1 LSNIYLNEFDRYI
14 VHELRP
20 LAYLRY
26 GDDWLCFARTEQEL
40 RIIQRQATQF
50 LRDVLMLTLSPKL
63 NMVQPVYRGVTFLG
77 VDMWSNGRRITCET
91 RRRIE
96 QKLSPVNYPSYDA
109 LVRAFSNDDTI
120 KKFYWDSTEV

>member
-1 LSNIYLNEFDRYI
+1 
-14 VHELRP
+14 
-20 LAYLRY
+20 
-26 GDDWLCFARTEQEL
+26 
-40 RIIQRQATQF
+40 
-50 LRDVLMLTLSPKL
+50 MLTLSPKL